1 MNEPANTS
9 LPDLSSAISKIME
22 HPELISMVASVLGE
36 PTKTE
41 SAAPAAETVSTDVQ
55 GTAENAVP
63 ISVPT
68 DMLSSVMPLVSKLS
82 ALSSPQNGG
91 SGFKHEQLLCAL
103 KPYLS
108 SSRGDAVDYI
118 IKISKMSTLLKGIK

>member
-1 MNEPANTS
+1 MNEPTNTS
-9 LPDLSSAISKIME
+9 IPDLSSAISKIME

-36 PTKTE
+36 TAKAE
-41 SAAPAAETVSTDVQ
+41 SAAPVAETVSADVQ
-55 GTAENAVP
+55 GTAEAAVP

-82 ALSSPQNGG
+82 ALSSPQKGS

-108 SSRGDAVDYI
+108 SSRSDAVDYI